1 MPIVPLSPT
10 TLQTCFDMP
19 KTTQTPTPGTWML
32 EEMLSLGA
40 EMLSPQSTPL
50 AVNSDALALKG

>member
-1 MPIVPLSPT
+1 
-10 TLQTCFDMP
+10 MP